1 VGILIRATMPLTDR
15 ALDAIERRAA
25 KLAAAKQPPS
35 RLTKLLPPKAKPKF
49 NRQLRDRVELA
60 SRKYGNMY
68 SETPKDP
75 EILAEMQ
82 ASFRGRKELQRAAKN
97 EAAGKRLGRNA
108 GIGFGTLMTGAI
120 GVGQYQESERK
131 KQMKPSKP
139 NNKNKAPATM
149 AKPKAKS
156 KKVLPKKM
164 GK

>member
-1 VGILIRATMPLTDR
+1 MGILIRSTMPLTDK

-35 RLTKLLPPKAKPKF
+35 RLARLLPPKAKPKF
-49 NRQLRDRVELA
+49 NRKLRDELELA

-68 SETPKDP
+68 SEIPKDK

-82 ASFRGRKELQRAAKN
+82 GTFRGRKELQRAAKN
-97 EAAGKRLGRNA
+97 DAAGKRLTRNA

-120 GVGQYQESERK
+120 AVGQYQESERK
-131 KQMKPSKP
+131 KLMKNP

-149 AKPKAKS
+149 AKPKRPT

>member
-1 VGILIRATMPLTDR
+1 MGILIRSTMPLSQK
-15 ALDAIERRAA
+15 ALDAIDRRAA
-25 KLAAAKQPPS
+25 KLAAPKKPPS
-35 RLTKLLPPKAKPKF
+35 RLAKLLPPKPKPKF
-49 NRQLRDRVELA
+49 NPQLRDRVELA

-82 ASFRGRKELQRAAKN
+82 ASFRGRKELKRAAKN
-97 EAAGKRLGRNA
+97 EADGKRLTRNA
-108 GIGFGTLMTGAI
+108 GIGFGTLMTGAV
-120 GVGQYQESERK
+120 GVGQYQDSERK
-131 KQMKPSKP
+131 KLMKNP

-149 AKPKAKS
+149 AKPKRPT